1 MKKVDAEQLY
11 DLEWSLVRAK
21 ISAKR
26 EWDEVA
32 KFKGELIYDLR
43 YEDVKQLRASI
54 KFLKGLRNQLVMAKL
69 IDYSKLDEKA
79 KSAEN

>member
-1 MKKVDAEQLY
+1 MNKVDAEQLY
-11 DLEWSLVRAK
+11 DLEWSLVRAR

-43 YEDVKQLRASI
+43 YEEVKQLRASL
-54 KFLKGLRNQLVMAKL
+54 KFLKGLRKQLVMANL
-69 IDYSKLDEKA
+69 MDYSKMDEKEA
-79 KSAEN
+79 V